1 MRAIALHVCPPL
13 GTGTHVAWVVS
24 DVGRPK
30 LVERLDLML
39 PMYRHRLRLSE
50 LAGSGHVPMFDNP
63 ARVSDLTLWR

>member
-1 MRAIALHVCPPL
+1 
-13 GTGTHVAWVVS
+13 VVS